1 MLPEAALRGMQIPRN
16 AITRQAAAPND
27 TSIVGDE
34 IQRLMQN
41 RMELLATGVY
51 QEHDDLILQLDE
63 RIDRLVQKPNA
74 IIST

>member
-1 MLPEAALRGMQIPRN
+1 MQILRN
-16 AITRQAAAPND
+16 AIPRQATAHND
-27 TSIVGDE
+27 MPIVGEE

-63 RIDRLVQKPNA
+63 CIDRLVQKPNA
-74 IIST
+74 IVNT